1 MLQHS
6 NATDR
11 WWVVQRCDS
20 LRRMAH
26 QAIPVLPGLQDYT
39 YEPRLISFLGATRSE
54 TGWYM
59 KRYVITLASKKG
71 AMADAAVQAAERAAG
86 VALPLPRGAGASHGV
101 AVLTMHM
108 GLQGFWVLVDWWAH
122 GDVLMHRHLCAPAE
136 QPEALHDA
144 APEGFGP
151 CVWELAVQAHERQA
165 WLRHVLVNP
174 GGHDVDAYLADGLT
188 AMV

>member
-1 MLQHS
+1 
-6 NATDR
+6 
-11 WWVVQRCDS
+11 
-20 LRRMAH
+20 MAH
-26 QAIPVLPGLQDYT
+26 QAIPVLPGLRGYT
-39 YEPRLISFLGATRSE
+39 YEPRPISFLGATCDE
-54 TGWYM
+54 TGWRVKWYA
-59 KRYVITLASKKG
+59 ITLAGRKG
-71 AMADAAVQAAERAAG
+71 VIADIAVQAAERAARA
-86 VALPLPRGAGASHGV
+86 ALPLPPGAGATHGV

-122 GDVLMHRHLCAPAE
+122 GDVLMHRHLRAPAE

-174 GGHDVDAYLADGLT
+174 RGPDVDAYLADGLT
-188 AMV
+188 AVV